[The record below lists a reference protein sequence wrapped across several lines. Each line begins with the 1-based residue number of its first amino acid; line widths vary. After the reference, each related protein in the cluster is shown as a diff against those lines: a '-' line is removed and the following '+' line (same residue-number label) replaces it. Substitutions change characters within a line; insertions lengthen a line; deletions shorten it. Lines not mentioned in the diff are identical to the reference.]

1 MENQYL
7 KNIKKNMKVIILTNR
22 KKYSTGIVDEIAVR
36 KPFNEE
42 GIMVR
47 LKNGDI
53 GRVKK
58 IILNEPEQNE
68 IFAKEIKKMMERGE
82 NLHTEFKAEA
92 LWSLTY
98 NPKQIKES
106 RSFEL
111 MEYGQKASKIIIAK
125 SIVAFLNSD
134 GGNLIIGIKEK
145 RERGEFEIVGIEED
159 MKKIREP
166 GIDSYKR
173 VIIDEIIKAF
183 FPSKIFNHLGNYI
196 SFEFVK
202 VEGKTILWMRTK
214 KADSKVFLKI
224 NNKETFMIRVDSE
237 NRTLEGEKLVD
248 YCIRNW
254 SNR

>member
-1 MENQYL
+1 MDNQYL
-7 KNIKKNMKVIILTNR
+7 KNIKKDMKVIILTNQ

-36 KPFNEE
+36 NPFNED

-58 IILNEPEQNE
+58 IILSEPEQNE
-68 IFAKEIKKMMERGE
+68 IFSRDIKKMMEKGE

-106 RSFEL
+106 KSFEL
-111 MEYGQKASKIIIAK
+111 REYGQKASKVVIAK
-125 SIVAFLNSD
+125 SLAAFLNSD
-134 GGNLIIGIKEK
+134 GGNLIMGLREKKEK
-145 RERGEFEIVGIEED
+145 GSFEITGIEED
-159 MKKIREP
+159 MKKIR
-166 GIDSYKR
+166 GYGVDSYKR
-173 VIIDEIIKAF
+173 MIIDEIIKTF
-183 FPSKIFNHLGNYI
+183 FPTKIFNHLDNYI
-196 SFEFVK
+196 SFEFVAID
-202 VEGKTILWMRTK
+202 GKTICWIKVKRG
-214 KADSKVFLKI
+214 DSKIFLKI
-224 NNKETFMIRVDSE
+224 NNKEIFMIRIDSE

-254 SNR
+254 GYR